1 MFDKAVDAFLP
12 ALEFVPD
19 SFVTNKMLENFND
32 VVSSS
37 DDTVFV
43 NNDSYFVTFLVII
56 WALII

>member
-19 SFVTNKMLENFND
+19 SFVTNKMLENFNG
-32 VVSSS
+32 VTSS
-37 DDTVFV
+37 DDAVFV
-43 NNDSYFVTFLVII
+43 NKDSYFGTFLVII